1 MIIRR
6 MIGVLTGFFLFA
18 FASVGFTES
27 WFPTWQSTPTP
38 SPSQTA
44 DRSSFQFR
52 GGVGWRM
59 NPEEVKTRETGLQME
74 ERSQGEWTVVY
85 SVNRVE
91 VSRFFAD
98 LVYIFRNQQL
108 NMILYA
114 FDPAESASSYF
125 YLTEAIGKV
134 YGERKQGEPL
144 EVVSLMDR
152 VYPGMYTSGSLS
164 DVWVW
169 QPESGTRIYLYRQ
182 AGSSFSIL
190 YASPDSWLTGS
201 QDYVTTGL

>member
-59 NPEEVKTRETGLQME
+59 NPEEVKARETGLQIE

-125 YLTEAIGKV
+125 
-134 YGERKQGEPL
+134 
-144 EVVSLMDR
+144 
-152 VYPGMYTSGSLS
+152 
-164 DVWVW
+164 
-169 QPESGTRIYLYRQ
+169 
-182 AGSSFSIL
+182 
-190 YASPDSWLTGS
+190 
-201 QDYVTTGL
+201 